1 MNTTE
6 IEYSGQIKSFE
17 ELFDLAKKQ
26 FVHYEQLE
34 GIENWDDYDFSIDCA
49 EDQMKFKDMLQ
60 IRFIEELTEASVSLP
75 EPEEHF
81 WEEIGDALNFFLSAY
96 AMLGVDFNS
105 LPSPS
110 KYLNKGKGS
119 GKIRPESLSEFC
131 LFAYPIIEKVGWLC
145 NLLKNRPW
153 AQSNYLVS
161 LQDFDERLLALW
173 KTFWMYLGDF
183 NLSDEDVFEMFYRKY
198 KVNEFRISTGY

>member
-6 IEYSGQIKSFE
+6 VLYNNDIKDFDTLFKMAKDQFE
-17 ELFDLAKKQ
+17 A
-26 FVHYEQLE
+26 YEKLE
-34 GIENWDDYDFSIDCA
+34 GIENWSEYDFSIDCA

-60 IRFIEELTEASVSLP
+60 IRFIEELTEASISLP

-81 WEEIGDALNFFLSAY
+81 WEEIGDSLNFFLSAY
-96 AMLGVDFNS
+96 VMLGVDFNK
-105 LPSPS
+105 LPSPE
-110 KYLNKGKGS
+110 KYLKVGREKRKPMG
-119 GKIRPESLSEFC
+119 ICEFALSV
-131 LFAYPIIEKVGWLC
+131 YPLIEKVGWLC

-161 LQDFDERLLALW
+161 LQDFNERLEMVWWL
-173 KTFWMYLGDF
+173 FWSFLGDMD
-183 NLSDEDVFEMFYRKY
+183 LSKEDVFEMFYRKY